1 MSFPSV
7 CALLIVKIGQRNK
20 TAALCGRGKVLKECQ
35 FENLYIWPYAANS
48 QKLNKYLIQIYQQI
62 LKFRTEDITP
72 KLFSKY
78 GCPLNYS
85 LD

>member
-48 QKLNKYLIQIYQQI
+48 QKIKQIFDSNI
-62 LKFRTEDITP
+62 SADFEV
-72 KLFSKY
+72 SH
-78 GCPLNYS
+78 
-85 LD
+85 